1 MFLSWFLEPSD
12 LFRNWIVML
21 VLADILQVRNQFR
34 FFCWGPSFLKLLCF
48 RKVSL
53 WLFHLWIRMHANLL
67 NFSCSCSLRAFQ
79 EEVLFITLVHDERC
93 FLCLPLQ
100 NLIIDL
106 SSKDQSLVF
115 LVISLLNCFFY
126 RMHQVSYICFS
137 SPYC

>member
-12 LFRNWIVML
+12 LFRNWIVMQVL
-21 VLADILQVRNQFR
+21 VDILQVRNQFH

-67 NFSCSCSLRAFQ
+67 NFSCSLMAFLV
-79 EEVLFITLVHDERC
+79 EVLFITLVHDERC

-106 SSKDQSLVF
+106 SSKDQSLVY

-126 RMHQVSYICFS
+126 LMHQVSYICFS